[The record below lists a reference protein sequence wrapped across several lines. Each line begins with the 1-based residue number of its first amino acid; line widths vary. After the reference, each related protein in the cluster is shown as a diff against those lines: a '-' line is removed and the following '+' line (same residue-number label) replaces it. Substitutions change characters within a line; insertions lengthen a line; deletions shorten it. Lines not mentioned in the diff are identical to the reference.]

1 MKQNLIK
8 KPCPV
13 CKTPIGMGLF
23 TNREKITRCPNCGAL
38 LIVNPKR
45 IKTQLFIL
53 AGGILLWI
61 ALSYWLGAGLLWL
74 VLIEIF
80 TWVISEVF
88 INFTTI
94 KKDFVIRN
102 KQTNKISYVNK
113 ADWNEII
120 KKNNFE
126 IIEELKNDT
135 TANNGS

>member
-1 MKQNLIK
+1 MKQNFIK

-61 ALSYWLGAGLLWL
+61 ALSYWLGAGLFWL

-80 TWVISEVF
+80 TWVISEAF

-102 KQTNKISYVNK
+102 IQTNKISYVNK

-120 KKNNFE
+120 KKDNFE
-126 IIEELKNDT
+126 IIEELKKEVV
-135 TANNGS
+135 

>member
-13 CKTPIGMGLF
+13 CKTPIGMGMF
-23 TNREKITRCPNCGAL
+23 TNRGKITRCPNCGAL

-45 IKTQLFIL
+45 IKTELFIL
-53 AGGILLWI
+53 MGGLLLWI
-61 ALSYWLGAGLLWL
+61 ALNYWLGAGLLWL
-74 VLIEIF
+74 VSIEIF
-80 TWVISEVF
+80 AWVVSEAL

-113 ADWNEII
+113 ADWNELT

-126 IIEELKNDT
+126 IIEELRK
-135 TANNGS
+135 